1 MTPDLSALE
10 ASSTALIRTVDALG
24 DEELAAPSL
33 LPGWSRAHVVAHL
46 ALNGE
51 ALAGVLD
58 AVRRG
63 EPVAMYSSDEQR
75 DIDIEELVAAGQAD
89 LLDRLL
95 AATTRFHAAVEAMG
109 EAMGEDDWRGSF
121 SRTPGAAQVPVASV
135 PETRR
140 REIEIH
146 HADLGAVYGPADW
159 PGDFVV
165 ELLDV
170 VVVDRAPRGPFTV
183 HATDLERSWTVGGE
197 NGPTVSGSAF
207 DLGWWLVGRGEGESL
222 ACDAGPVPTLGPWQ
236 RASATAVPTPE
247 T

>member
-10 ASSTALIRTVDALG
+10 SSATALIRTVDALG

-58 AVRRG
+58 AVRRE

-75 DIDIEELVAAGQAD
+75 DSDIEELVAAGRGD
-89 LLDRLL
+89 LLERFL
-95 AATTRFHAAVEAMG
+95 AATTRFHESVEAFG
-109 EAMGEDDWRGSF
+109 EAMGEDEWRGSF
-121 SRTPGAAQVPVASV
+121 SRTPEAAQVPVATV
-135 PETRR
+135 PEMRL
-140 REIEIH
+140 REMEIH

-159 PGDFVV
+159 TDDFVA
-165 ELLDV
+165 ELLEV
-170 VVVDRAPRGPFTV
+170 VVVDRAPSGPFTV
-183 HATDLERSWTVGGE
+183 HATDLERSWPVGGE
-197 NGPTVSGSAF
+197 NGPTVSGTGA
-207 DLGWWLVGRGEGESL
+207 DLGWWLVGRGEGDSL
-222 ACDAGPVPTLGPWQ
+222 SCDAGPVPTLGPWQ